1 MDKLQDLIA
10 EVFSRDSSMKDG
22 VEVKSKLNLEYV
34 NQTEI
39 MWAFVEYDP
48 VEQRFGV
55 VSITKGESSTESKVE
70 KDETANLKVEN
81 KEKTE
86 KEEKGSEEKPEK

>member
-10 EVFSRDSSMKDG
+10 EVFSRGSSMKDG

-55 VSITKGESSTESKVE
+55 VPITKGESSTESKVE

-86 KEEKGSEEKPEK
+86 KEEIGSEAKA